1 MTKYSKFVK
10 YKLTSIIK
18 EMGETPETFVKNP
31 NKDFTRNRK
40 LTFEYVI
47 NLLLSMGGNS
57 IYKELLEYFKYDVE
71 TATSSAFVQQRSKI
85 LPSALEY
92 LFKSFTNSFDNYK
105 TFNGY
110 RLLAA
115 DGSKLNIA
123 HNPEDADTY
132 IKCQDNAKG
141 FNMIHL
147 NALFDL
153 CNKVYTDACIQ
164 PIRKSNENAALTDMV
179 DKSHIS
185 GDVIVIA
192 DRGYESYNTFAH
204 IQEKGWKYV
213 IRVRDRDSKGMASS
227 LKLPSCEVFDK
238 KIDLKL
244 TRRQTNEIKA
254 NPEIYKFMPKRS
266 NFDYLEFKSPNFYPI
281 SFRVVR
287 FKISDNTYETIITN
301 LDANEFSADKI
312 KELYHMRWGIETSF
326 RELKYAIG
334 LINFHSKKV
343 EHIAQEVFAKLTM
356 YNFCEIITM
365 NVVIT
370 YKRRKHE
377 YQVNFTVA
385 IHICRYFFR
394 YSDDAN
400 PPDVELLIQQN
411 ILPIRKGRQDQRHLR
426 TKSSVSFIY
435 RVA

>member
-1 MTKYSKFVK
+1 
-10 YKLTSIIK
+10 
-18 EMGETPETFVKNP
+18 
-31 NKDFTRNRK
+31 
-40 LTFEYVI
+40 
-47 NLLLSMGGNS
+47 MGGNS

-71 TATSSAFVQQRSKI
+71 TSTSSAFVQQRSKI
-85 LPSALEY
+85 LPAALEH
-92 LFKSFTNSFDNYK
+92 LFKAFTNSFDNYK

-132 IKCQDNAKG
+132 IKCKDNAKG

-153 CNKVYTDACIQ
+153 CNKVYTDVCIQ
-164 PIRKSNENAALTDMV
+164 PIRKSNENGALADMV
-179 DKSHIS
+179 DKSSIL

-213 IRVRDRDSKGMASS
+213 IRVRDKDSKGMASS
-227 LKLPSCEVFDK
+227 LNNLPSYEAFDK

-254 NPEIYKFMPKRS
+254 NPEIYKYIPQS
-266 NFDYLEFKSPNFYPI
+266 CNFDYLELKSHNLYPI

-301 LDANEFSADKI
+301 LDANEFLADKI

-343 EHIAQEVFAKLTM
+343 DHIAQEVFAKLTM
-356 YNFCEIITM
+356 YNFCEIITL

-370 YKRRKHE
+370 YKQRKHE

-426 TKSSVSFIY
+426 AKSSVSFIY